1 MKLVEINDV
10 RVGQIRKNFD
20 DLILIE
26 AEKPNGFLYY
36 QAFNE
41 FGGFMNK
48 DVKASYKFLAM
59 PIIGKLGITHRIEGN
74 RLVEIPRE
82 DLIVED
88 VVEYLDFDGFPI
100 KGVICTV
107 ITAMTA
113 EETQYEFITEDGKS
127 DDSSIFNREEIR
139 EDSGIYTYTPKKI
152 GILGVTHEFVNDREV
167 QQ

>member
-82 DLIVED
+82 DLIVDD

-152 GILGVTHEFVNDREV
+152 GILGVTHEFVNDRGV

>member
-82 DLIVED
+82 DLIVDD

-113 EETQYEFITEDGKS
+113 EETQYEIITEDGKS

-139 EDSGIYTYTPKKI
+139 EDSGIYSYTPKKI

>member
-10 RVGQIRKNFD
+10 RIGQIRKNFD

-82 DLIVED
+82 DLIVDD

>member
-1 MKLVEINDV
+1 MNLVEIYDV

-82 DLIVED
+82 DLIVDD

>member
-26 AEKPNGFLYY
+26 EEKPNGFLYY

-82 DLIVED
+82 DLIVDD

>member
-82 DLIVED
+82 DLIVDD

>member
-1 MKLVEINDV
+1 
-10 RVGQIRKNFD
+10 
-20 DLILIE
+20 
-26 AEKPNGFLYY
+26 
-36 QAFNE
+36 
-41 FGGFMNK
+41 
-48 DVKASYKFLAM
+48 M

-82 DLIVED
+82 DLIVDD

>member
-82 DLIVED
+82 DLIVDD

-127 DDSSIFNREEIR
+127 DDSSILTE
-139 EDSGIYTYTPKKI
+139 KK
-152 GILGVTHEFVNDREV
+152 
-167 QQ
+167 

>member
-82 DLIVED
+82 DLIVDD

-139 EDSGIYTYTPKKI
+139 EDSGIYTYTPKKSASSA
-152 GILGVTHEFVNDREV
+152 LPMNL
-167 QQ
+167 

>member
-82 DLIVED
+82 DLIVDD

-107 ITAMTA
+107 ITAITA

>member
-59 PIIGKLGITHRIEGN
+59 PIIGKLGITLRIEGN

-82 DLIVED
+82 DLIVDD

>member
-59 PIIGKLGITHRIEGN
+59 SIIGKLGITHRIEGN

-82 DLIVED
+82 DLIVDD